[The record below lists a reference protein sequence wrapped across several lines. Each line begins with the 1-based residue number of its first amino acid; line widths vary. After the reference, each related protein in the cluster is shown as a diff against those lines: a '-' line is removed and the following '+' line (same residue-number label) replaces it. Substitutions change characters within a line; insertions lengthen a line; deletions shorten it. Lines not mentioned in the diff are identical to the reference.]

1 MSGSALL
8 PKLSKKPPLDASRRT
23 FSTGLLWTPM
33 ESGGKINPD
42 LGLRLKIAPT
52 KTLIRSDPLSKFV
65 FAGGDSRK

>member
-1 MSGSALL
+1 
-8 PKLSKKPPLDASRRT
+8 
-23 FSTGLLWTPM
+23 M